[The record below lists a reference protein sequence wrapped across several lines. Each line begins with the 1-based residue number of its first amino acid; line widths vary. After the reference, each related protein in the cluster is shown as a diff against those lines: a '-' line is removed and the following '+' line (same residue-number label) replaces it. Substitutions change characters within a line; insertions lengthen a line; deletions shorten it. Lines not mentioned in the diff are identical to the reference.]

1 MPIKLTRLLIK
12 THHMTSRKKISALTK
27 AAGKYNVSV
36 LLKVGS
42 PPGIMLCEGVEGGRD
57 GGKEEGGVKGWEGV
71 VRRLR
76 YKDIQL
82 LEREEIP
89 ELALVRLGIREG
101 DVLEIEEIKEF
112 GRLLERDP
120 GLFGWWR
127 RGMGFVRD

>member
-1 MPIKLTRLLIK
+1 MATKLTRLLIK

-42 PPGIMLCEGVEGGRD
+42 PPGIMFQ
-57 GGKEEGGVKGWEGV
+57 VKGDGESGFWLI
-71 VRRLR
+71 RPQRLR
-76 YKDIQL
+76 YKDMQL

-89 ELALVRLGIREG
+89 ESALVRLGIREG

-112 GRLLERDP
+112 GRLLERDS

-127 RGMGFVRD
+127 RGMGFMRD